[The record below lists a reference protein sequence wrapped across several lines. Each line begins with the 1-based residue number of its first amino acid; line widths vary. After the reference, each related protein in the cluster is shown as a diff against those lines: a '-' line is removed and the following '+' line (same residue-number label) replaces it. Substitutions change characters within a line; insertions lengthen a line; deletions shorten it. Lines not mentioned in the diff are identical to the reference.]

1 MSEFLTKIISLLTA
15 LVVAVTGLF
24 GLIGKKEDTKPSDSA
39 TTTTAS
45 QKPTT
50 TEKTTTKAPATT
62 KKPTTTTTTQIVSPT
77 GGTLYTDS
85 AFLKEAEY
93 ALNNIRMRNG
103 LPLLKADSD
112 LTRVAAVRVKEIEKS
127 FTHTRP
133 DGRKYN
139 TVFDELKI
147 TKPVSMSESI
157 ARALKFF
164 NAEDI
169 IKTLSEEPNYQPGI
183 FNAKYTKFGLAWY
196 IDDNEYVDCVREYVV
211 LILAK

>member
-1 MSEFLTKIISLLTA
+1 MSEFLTKIISLLSA
-15 LVVAVTGLF
+15 LVVAITGFLGF
-24 GLIGKKEDTKPSDSA
+24 LGKKDDPKPSEPA
-39 TTTTAS
+39 TTTTVS
-45 QKPTT
+45 QKSI
-50 TEKTTTKAPATT
+50 TTTKAPETT
-62 KKPTTTTTTQIVSPT
+62 KKPTTTTTTKIVTPT

-93 ALNNIRMRNG
+93 ALNNVRMRNG
-103 LPLLKADSD
+103 LPLLKADTN
-112 LTRVAAVRVKEIEKS
+112 LTRVAAIRAKEIEKS

-147 TKPVSMSESI
+147 IKPYSTSESI

-164 NAEDI
+164 DAEDI
-169 IKTLSEEPNYQPGI
+169 IKTLSEEPNYQPSI

-196 IDDNEYVDCVREYVV
+196 IDDSEYVDCIREYVV
-211 LILAK
+211 LILAN